1 MAALARNKLSLQH
14 IVSIYNNLSSSLF
27 GLNDNYYISCDVEY
41 LYFCKHF
48 NLFLCKKKTR
58 RIPQRKPIERE
69 HSYKAS
75 KAYQRREIKPRTQTQ
90 NSVTVTLGEHNLRAL
105 HKWRAQIK
113 VTLSYHKANNLVN
126 VILASRIDCM
136 FGHLTWQQT
145 KHLAGDFVG

>member
-14 IVSIYNNLSSSLF
+14 IVSIYNNLSSTLF

-41 LYFCKHF
+41 LYFCKYF
-48 NLFLCKKKTR
+48 NLFLCKKNPAYSVKKTDR
-58 RIPQRKPIERE
+58 T
-69 HSYKAS
+69 S

-105 HKWRAQIK
+105 HEWRAQIK

-145 KHLAGDFVG
+145 KYLAGDFVG